1 MKDKVR
7 LNMANARELLEIPG
21 IDAGKADKI
30 VRFRAEH
37 GPITD
42 AVVLAKVLGTPVLDA
57 AVRDHVDFAP
67 AADTAAEAPGA

>member
-7 LNMANARELLEIPG
+7 LNMANPSELLEIPG
-21 IDAGKADKI
+21 IDPVQADKI
-30 VRFRAEH
+30 LRFRAEH

-42 AVVLAKVLGTPVLDA
+42 AAVLAEVLGTTNLKESVS
-57 AVRDHVDFAP
+57 DHVDFAP